1 MVGASTTGI
10 SMYLNKVCEP
20 TQPGNY
26 VHKYRPLPG
35 PRSGKMGLACSSN
48 SMEVVSQN
56 NSAPNSTA
64 LDSLRSFLQQVL
76 RITTVDS
83 RVFMGIF
90 AGTDKPLNI
99 ILINAEEYRIFQ
111 NPGQKVEVIEG
122 GRYVGQVLLPWKMI
136 VKVEVHE
143 SDDALKKKGKDR
155 RDNTY
160 L

>member
-1 MVGASTTGI
+1 
-10 SMYLNKVCEP
+10 
-20 TQPGNY
+20 
-26 VHKYRPLPG
+26 
-35 PRSGKMGLACSSN
+35 
-48 SMEVVSQN
+48 MEEVSQN
-56 NSAPNSTA
+56 NLDPNSTA

-83 RVFMGIF
+83 RIFMGIF

-99 ILINAEEYRIFQ
+99 VLVNAEEYRISQ
-111 NPGQKVEVIEG
+111 IPGQKVEIIED

-136 VKVEVHE
+136 VKVEVQE
-143 SDDALKKKGKDR
+143 SDGASKKKGKDR

>member
-1 MVGASTTGI
+1 
-10 SMYLNKVCEP
+10 
-20 TQPGNY
+20 
-26 VHKYRPLPG
+26 
-35 PRSGKMGLACSSN
+35 
-48 SMEVVSQN
+48 MEEN
-56 NSAPNSTA
+56 GSAPNLTA
-64 LDSLRSFLQQVL
+64 LDSLRSILQQVL

-83 RVFMGIF
+83 RIFMGIF

-99 ILINAEEYRIFQ
+99 ILINAEEYRISQ
-111 NPGQKVEVIEG
+111 NPGQKVEVVDD

-143 SDDALKKKGKDR
+143 SDDVPKKGNDK

>member
-1 MVGASTTGI
+1 MQAFA
-10 SMYLNKVCEP
+10 
-20 TQPGNY
+20 
-26 VHKYRPLPG
+26 
-35 PRSGKMGLACSSN
+35 GKAAEMGLACSSN
-48 SMEVVSQN
+48 SMEVASQN
-56 NSAPNSTA
+56 NLDPNSTA

-83 RVFMGIF
+83 RIFMGVF

-99 ILINAEEYRIFQ
+99 ILINAEEYRISQ
-111 NPGQKVEVIEG
+111 IPGQKVEVIED

-136 VKVEVHE
+136 VKVEVH
-143 SDDALKKKGKDR
+143 DDAPKKGNDK

>member
-1 MVGASTTGI
+1 
-10 SMYLNKVCEP
+10 
-20 TQPGNY
+20 
-26 VHKYRPLPG
+26 
-35 PRSGKMGLACSSN
+35 MGLAQSSN
-48 SMEVVSQN
+48 SMEVNSQSD
-56 NSAPNSTA
+56 SAPNSTA
-64 LDSLRSFLQQVL
+64 LDRLQSFLQQVL

-83 RVFMGIF
+83 RIFMGIF

-99 ILINAEEYRIFQ
+99 ILINAEEYRISQ
-111 NPGQKVEVIEG
+111 NPGEKVEVVED

-143 SDDALKKKGKDR
+143 TDDMSKKKGNDK